1 MSYGVLWA
9 CKYVRSLCLCN
20 CFSLSVQA
28 VNLLLF
34 KNIKIYPKEIKFP
47 ISECIYL

>member
-28 VNLLLF
+28 VNVLLF
-34 KNIKIYPKEIKFP
+34 KNIKDLSKRNK
-47 ISECIYL
+47 ISYK